1 MPCSVATMNVR
12 ACLCFS
18 TADSIAVVEQT
29 SSAISSTSARHSG
42 CAMTTDSG
50 LADFTRVTLAERSTS
65 WIGQQ
70 PSYTTI
76 SFSGTLDATQ
86 LPRFLSGV
94 KRILFWGSERT
105 TEAAFALVQQMSESA
120 FTSAVEFT

>member
-29 SSAISSTSARHSG
+29 SSAISTTSARHSG
-42 CAMTTDSG
+42 CAMITASG
-50 LADFTRVTLAERSTS
+50 FADFTRVTFAERRTS
-65 WIGQQ
+65 WTGQQ
-70 PSYTTI
+70 PSYATT
-76 SFSGTLDATQ
+76 SFSGTFDATH

-94 KRILFWGSERT
+94 NRILFCGSDRT
-105 TEAAFALVQQMSESA
+105 TDAALALVQQMSESA
-120 FTSAVEFT
+120 FTSAVELT